1 MRVRGSLSIT
11 KDLTLPLIGGTTP
24 SKGLRYR
31 MQRVICNGV
40 ITDTSLD
47 LNLTYPDK
55 GALVTH
61 NGAVYFSLVNKA
73 SGSSYPILYMETTN
87 SDALTQEQRD
97 AINLANSPSITN
109 PFVTLGDLQSNFL
122 SLEWL
127 ET

>member
-1 MRVRGSLSIT
+1 
-11 KDLTLPLIGGTTP
+11 
-24 SKGLRYR
+24 
-31 MQRVICNGV
+31 
-40 ITDTSLD
+40 LD

-97 AINLANSPSITN
+97 AINLANGPSITN

>member
-1 MRVRGSLSIT
+1 
-11 KDLTLPLIGGTTP
+11 
-24 SKGLRYR
+24 
-31 MQRVICNGV
+31 
-40 ITDTSLD
+40 LD

-73 SGSSYPILYMETTN
+73 SGSSYSIPIWKRLIG
-87 SDALTQEQRD
+87 SDALTQERD

-127 ET
+127 ETTGTLNLKTGY